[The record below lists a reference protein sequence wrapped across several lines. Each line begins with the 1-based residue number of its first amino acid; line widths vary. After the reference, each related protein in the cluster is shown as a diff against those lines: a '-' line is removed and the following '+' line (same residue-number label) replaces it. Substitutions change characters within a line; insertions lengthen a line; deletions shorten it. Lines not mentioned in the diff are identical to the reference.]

1 MLSKKWIFKSILV
14 LLAVAGQIAAAPF
27 GQVVAIGGQAAD
39 LALDEARGV
48 LYVANFTANRIEVMS
63 LADGSIQR
71 SLNVAQQ
78 PSSLSMSADGRWLA
92 ITHYGNTAAGT
103 AQRNS
108 MTVIDLNTDS
118 RQNFALNAPPLG
130 VAFGIDNLALVIT
143 TSDFLLLDPA
153 SGTTRQIDTV
163 AGVTAKTIPQPSAN
177 FPSQFT
183 TASVAASGD
192 GLLIYGL
199 TDTIRFRYD
208 VNTRGV
214 TSVGYTSSPAQGPR
228 VVSVNH
234 DGSRVAMG
242 WALFDNRGVLIA
254 QHPNALG
261 LLNVGGHVMDTARGV
276 IYSQVPP
283 QNVAASGGSGSTGGT
298 GAGPT
303 IEQVLQVVD
312 IDNLAIRERIQ
323 LPENLAGK
331 GVLTADGNTA
341 YMLSDSGVLILP
353 VGRLNE
359 QPRLR
364 LSAEDLL
371 FLGNFC
377 DRRITTQ
384 EFVIT
389 DPSGRPTDF
398 SISTTLAGVTI
409 SPSTGTTPATIRVS
423 VDPAVYANNRGT
435 VNGTLTVRSTN
446 AVNLPRSLRVLI
458 NNREP
463 DQRGLTINIPGRLV
477 DILADPARERFY
489 VLRQDTNEL
498 LVFDGVT
505 YNQIARLKTGNTP
518 MQMAITFDRRWLLVS
533 ADNSQIAHVYDLETL
548 QPSAPIVFP
557 RGHYPRS
564 IAASG
569 RTILAATRVAGTVHT
584 IDRIDMAARQA
595 TAYQTL
601 GVWENNINVN
611 TTLVAS
617 GNGSRIMA
625 AQADGTVL
633 LYDANVDTFTISRK
647 DSASLGGAF
656 AASSF
661 DQFVVGNALLN
672 SSLVPVRRFDGTN
685 ATSSG
690 FFFVDQS
697 AFRTTAAA
705 SDSPGVI
712 QRVSVSS
719 NDVTRPTRMVEAPI
733 LPDSTTQ
740 PFTRTLAVL
749 PSRNAIV
756 NLSVSGFTVLPW
768 TYDASVA
775 PPRLERIANS
785 ADGQRPVAPG
795 GLVSIFGQN
804 LSPVNVTTRT
814 IPLPTALGESCL
826 TVNGMPV
833 PLIFVSDA
841 QVNAQLP
848 FNVVGN
854 VTMILRTPGGVSDNF
869 NLTILPTAPGIFR
882 QTIEGLGDNVPTI
895 LNGRNGLLAT
905 GSNPV
910 KRDDT
915 ITIYLTGMGR
925 TNPPIDEGL
934 PSPTEPLAHALVDP
948 KVTLGGHELPLIY
961 AGLTPGQVGVYQIN
975 AKIARS
981 VPVGMTVPL
990 IIEQGGYTTTVS
1002 VRVIE

>member
-1 MLSKKWIFKSILV
+1 MLSKKSILNTV
-14 LLAVAGQIAAAPF
+14 LVIAAFASSVTAAPF
-27 GQVVAIGGQAAD
+27 GRVVPIGGQASD
-39 LALDEARGV
+39 LALDENRGV
-48 LYVANFTANRIEVMS
+48 LYVANFTANRIEVMA
-63 LADGSIQR
+63 LGDGSVQR
-71 SLNVAQQ
+71 SINVAPQ
-78 PSSLSMSADGRWLA
+78 PSSLALSADGRWLA
-92 ITHYGNTAAGT
+92 ITHFGNTATGST
-103 AQRNS
+103 ARNS
-108 MTVIDLNTDS
+108 LTLIDLNTDN
-118 RQNFALNAPPLG
+118 RQNFALNAAPLG
-130 VAFGIDNLALVIT
+130 VAFGIDGLALVVT

-153 SGTTRQIDTV
+153 NGTTRQIDTV
-163 AGVTAKTIPQPSAN
+163 TGVTAKTIPQPPAN

-183 TASVAASGD
+183 TASMAASGN
-192 GLLIYGL
+192 GQVIFGL

-208 VNTRGV
+208 VNSRGV

-228 VVSVNH
+228 VVSVNQ
-234 DGSRVAMG
+234 DGTRVAMG
-242 WALFDNRGVLIA
+242 WALFDARGVLIA

-261 LLNVGGHVMDTARGV
+261 LLQVGGHVMDTARGV
-276 IYSQVPP
+276 IYAQVPP
-283 QNVAASGGSGSTGGT
+283 SGVTAPTGGT
-298 GAGPT
+298 GGGTGPA
-303 IEQVLQVVD
+303 IEQVLQIVD
-312 IDNLAIRERIQ
+312 IDNLAVRERIQ

-331 GVLTADGNTA
+331 GALTADGNTA
-341 YMLSDSGVLILP
+341 YMISDSGVMILP
-353 VGRLNE
+353 VGRLQE
-359 QPRLR
+359 QSRLR
-364 LSAEDLL
+364 VSSEDLL

-389 DPSGRPTDF
+389 DPSGRATDF
-398 SISTTLAGVTI
+398 SISTTLGGVSV
-409 SPSTGTTPATIRVS
+409 SPSSGTTPATIRIS
-423 VDPAVYANNRGT
+423 VDPGVYAANRGT
-435 VNGTLTVRSTN
+435 VRGSLTIRSVGAIN
-446 AVNLPRSLRVLI
+446 QVNPVRVLI

-463 DQRGLTINIPGRLV
+463 DQRGLTVNVPGRLV
-477 DILADPARERFY
+477 DVLADPARERFY
-489 VLRQDTNEL
+489 VLRQDTNEV
-498 LVFDGVT
+498 LVFDGNTYGLVT
-505 YNQIARLKTGNTP
+505 RLKTGNTP
-518 MQMAITFDRRWLLVS
+518 MQMAITFDRRWLLVT
-533 ADNSQIAHVYDLETL
+533 ADNSQIAHVFDLETL

-569 RTILAATRVAGTVHT
+569 STILAATRVAGPQHK
-584 IDRIDMAARQA
+584 IDRIDMAARVA
-595 TAYQTL
+595 TEYATL

-611 TTLVAS
+611 TVLVAS

-625 AQADGTVL
+625 AQADGNLL
-633 LYDANVDTFTISRK
+633 LYDANVDTFTVSRK
-647 DSASLGGAF
+647 DAASLGGAF

-661 DQFVVGNALLN
+661 DQFVVGNTILN
-672 SSLVPVRRFDGTN
+672 SSLVTTRRLDGSP

-690 FFFVDQS
+690 FFFVDQN
-697 AFRTTAAA
+697 AFRTTASSSEAA
-705 SDSPGVI
+705 GVI
-712 QRVSVSS
+712 QRVSLAGAET
-719 NDVTRPTRMVEAPI
+719 TRPTRMIEAPI
-733 LPDSTTQ
+733 LPDATLQ

-768 TYDASVA
+768 NYDAAVA

-795 GLVSIFGQN
+795 GLISVFGQN
-804 LSPVNVTTRT
+804 LSPINATTRT

-833 PLIFVSDA
+833 PLIFVSEG

-869 NLTILPTAPGIFR
+869 NFSILPTAPGIFR

-905 GSNPV
+905 GSNPL

-915 ITIYLTGMGR
+915 ITIYLTGLGR
-925 TNPPIDEGL
+925 TSPPIDEGL
-934 PSPTEPLAHALVDP
+934 PGPAEPLARALVEP
-948 KVTLGGHELPLIY
+948 KVLLGGHELPIIY

-975 AKIARS
+975 ARVS
-981 VPVGMTVPL
+981 RTVPVGMQIPL
-990 IIEQGGYTTTVS
+990 NIEQGGYTTAVS